1 MLLALFFAETIG
13 KMRLEDIHYVAYI
26 HGDNA
31 RLQLRELDELKAKVI
46 GSFYLHGIYREA
58 ANKGNT
64 VQSRTELLKALKM
77 CKRKGA
83 TLLLMRSNQ
92 LLNNL
97 EFIALLM
104 EHLSHRG
111 NASIYVHDK
120 NFLQETGR
128 GTNINLDTCL
138 LLARQRKIEISN
150 RTKQALQDAR
160 VRGIELG
167 APKNTLKNLSKAGV
181 VAKKRYADDF
191 AKRVMPHIKAIRQEG
206 GESLRAIARGLTA
219 RGVTTRMGGDV
230 WHPTMVQNILKRSKP
245 GEL

>member
-1 MLLALFFAETIG
+1 
-13 KMRLEDIHYVAYI
+13 MRLEEIHYVAYI

-31 RLQLRELDELKAKVI
+31 RLQLHELDELKNKVI
-46 GSFYLHGIYREA
+46 GSFYLHGTYREA
-58 ANKGNT
+58 ANIDNT
-64 VQSRTELLKALKM
+64 VQSRKELLKALKL

-104 EHLSHRG
+104 EHLSCRG

-150 RTKQALQDAR
+150 RTKRALQDAR

-167 APKNTLKNLSKAGV
+167 APKNTLKSLSESGV
-181 VAKKRYADDF
+181 IAKKRYADDF
-191 AKRVMPHIKAIRQEG
+191 AKGILPHIAAIRQEG
-206 GESLRAIARGLTA
+206 GQSLRAIAKGLTA
-219 RGVTTRMGGDV
+219 RGVSTRMGGHI
-230 WHPTMVQNILKRSKP
+230 WHPTMVQNILKRCKK

>member
-1 MLLALFFAETIG
+1 
-13 KMRLEDIHYVAYI
+13 MRLENIHYVAYI
-26 HGDNA
+26 HGENA
-31 RLQLRELDELKAKVI
+31 ALQLHELEELESKVI
-46 GSFYLHGIYREA
+46 GSFYLHGTYRDA
-58 ANKGNT
+58 ANKPNT
-64 VQSRTELLKALKM
+64 VQSRTELLKALRM
-77 CKRKGA
+77 CKKKGA

-97 EFIALLM
+97 EFITLLM
-104 EHLSHRG
+104 EHLSNRG

-120 NFLQETGR
+120 NFLKETGR

-150 RTKQALQDAR
+150 RTKLALQEAR

-167 APKNTLKNLSKAGV
+167 APKNTLHNLSKAGV

-191 AKRVMPHIKAIRQEG
+191 AKTVMPHIKAIRQEG

-219 RGVTTRMGGDV
+219 RNITTRSGGQT
-230 WHPTMVQNILKRSKP
+230 WHPTMVQNILNRNTKEK
-245 GEL
+245 